1 MLVLM
6 TCSIDCTVSTAPKE
20 FQAINS
26 GQKMSKNKKKKPAE
40 LLLEQQLEQ
49 SQKAGDDDN
58 DGGLSK

>member
-20 FQAINS
+20 FQATSS

-40 LLLEQQLEQ
+40 LLEQQLEQ